1 MSSPG
6 DEQCIHESAG
16 VPGGSSSQRSKE
28 RVSTFYPEFLM
39 PAWESDWLLLEMGI
53 QTWLGSSL

>member
-6 DEQCIHESAG
+6 AEQCIHESAG
-16 VPGGSSSQRSKE
+16 VLSGSSSQRSEE

-39 PAWESDWLLLEMGI
+39 PAWEGDWLLLEMRM
-53 QTWLGSSL
+53 QPQLGSSL